1 MKKIIGVV
9 VLAAL
14 VLTLIVPGAFA
25 AVSDAQQKEIDSMNK
40 QMAELQKKMIQ
51 KYLDA
56 GLITQQQADYM
67 QQNIEQRSQ
76 IQNQFP
82 NQQYGNEYGYGYGY
96 GCYGWGN
103 MMNGYGGRGGWGCW

>member
-25 AVSDAQQKEIDSMNK
+25 AISDTQQKEIDSINK
-40 QMAELQKKMIQ
+40 QMAQLQKKMIQ
-51 KYLDA
+51 IYLDA

-67 QQNIEQRSQ
+67 QQNINQQSQ

-82 NQQYGNEYGYGYGY
+82 NQQYGNGYGHGY

-103 MMNGYGGRGGWGCW
+103 MMNGYGALGGWGCW

>member
-25 AVSDAQQKEIDSMNK
+25 SVSDAQQKEIDSINK
-40 QMAELQKKMIQ
+40 QMAELQKKMAQ
-51 KYLDA
+51 KYA
-56 GLITQQQADYM
+56 ESGLITQQQADYM
-67 QQNIEQRSQ
+67 QQNIEHRNQ

-82 NQQYGNEYGYGYGY
+82 NQQYGN
-96 GCYGWGN
+96 
-103 MMNGYGGRGGWGCW
+103 GYGGRRGWCCW

>member
-25 AVSDAQQKEIDSMNK
+25 AVSDAQQKEIDSINK
-40 QMAELQKKMIQ
+40 QMIELQKKMIQ
-51 KYLDA
+51 KYLEA

-67 QQNIEQRSQ
+67 QQNIDLRNQ

-82 NQQYGNEYGYGYGY
+82 NQSGNGYGYGYSY

-103 MMNGYGGRGGWGCW
+103 MMNGYGSYGGWGCW